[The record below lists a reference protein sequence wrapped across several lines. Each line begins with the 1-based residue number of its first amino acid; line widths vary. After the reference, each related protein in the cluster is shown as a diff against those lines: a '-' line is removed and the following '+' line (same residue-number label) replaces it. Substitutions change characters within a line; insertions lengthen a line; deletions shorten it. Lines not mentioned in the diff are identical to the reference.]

1 MCVFFGHFSYH
12 ICSTHYIFLRKKS
25 PRQLKSNFRVLA
37 QTSIYGPVMACL
49 VKTTFYW
56 TCDTAP
62 TVATTYL
69 FYLFN
74 YNLHFCLKRKKLT
87 KEVKFNWFN
96 FHHFL
101 MSYHDPLRCRKP
113 GPESLVNRIT
123 YELLETVA
131 VVWPLPHLRQ
141 EVRHNVRQ

>member
-25 PRQLKSNFRVLA
+25 PRQLKPNFRVLA

-69 FYLFN
+69 FYLFY
-74 YNLHFCLKRKKLT
+74 YNLPFLSEKKEANQRS
-87 KEVKFNWFN
+87 K
-96 FHHFL
+96 
-101 MSYHDPLRCRKP
+101 
-113 GPESLVNRIT
+113 I
-123 YELLETVA
+123 
-131 VVWPLPHLRQ
+131 
-141 EVRHNVRQ
+141 